1 MLGALVG
8 VFRALSSVGVGIF
21 SIIKMVALGPIGAAI
36 LQFLIFCF
44 KSSFILILFLMG
56 GSFFLFLGVFYIY
69 YKVYRNIKDRNKK
82 VKKFFK
88 GEMDASEVEE
98 KPETE

>member
-8 VFRALSSVGVGIF
+8 VFRALASVGVGIF
-21 SIIKMVALGPIGAAI
+21 NIVKAIILGPIGAAI
-36 LQFLIFCF
+36 LKFLIFCF
-44 KSSFILILFLMG
+44 KSSFLLILFLMG

-69 YKVYRNIKDRNKK
+69 YKVYSNVKDRNKK

-88 GEMDASEVEE
+88 GEMDAEEVES
-98 KPETE
+98 KQ

>member
-8 VFRALSSVGVGIF
+8 VFRALASVGVGIF
-21 SIIKMVALGPIGAAI
+21 NIVKMVVLGPIGAAI
-36 LQFLIFCF
+36 LKFLIFCF
-44 KSSFILILFLMG
+44 KSSFLLILFLMG

-69 YKVYRNIKDRNKK
+69 YKVYRNVKNRNKK

-88 GEMDASEVEE
+88 GEMDAAEVDSKEQE
-98 KPETE
+98 

>member
-8 VFRALSSVGVGIF
+8 VFRALASVGIGIF
-21 SIIKMVALGPIGAAI
+21 NIIKMVMLCPIGAAI
-36 LQFLIFCF
+36 LKFLIFCF
-44 KSSFILILFLMG
+44 KSSFVLILFLMG

-69 YKVYRNIKDRNKK
+69 YKVYRNVKDRNKK

-88 GEMDASEVEE
+88 GEMDAAEVDSKEQE
-98 KPETE
+98 

>member
-8 VFRALSSVGVGIF
+8 VFRALASVGIGIF
-21 SIIKMVALGPIGAAI
+21 NIIKMVMLGPIGAAI
-36 LQFLIFCF
+36 LKFLIFCF
-44 KSSFILILFLMG
+44 KSSFVLILFLMG

-69 YKVYRNIKDRNKK
+69 YKVYRNVKDRNKK

-88 GEMDASEVEE
+88 GEMDAAEVDSKEQE
-98 KPETE
+98 

>member
-8 VFRALSSVGVGIF
+8 VFRALASVGIGIF
-21 SIIKMVALGPIGAAI
+21 NIVKAVILGPIGAAI
-36 LQFLIFCF
+36 LKFLIFCF
-44 KSSFILILFLMG
+44 KSSFLLILFLMG

-69 YKVYRNIKDRNKK
+69 YKVYRNVKDRNKK

-88 GEMDASEVEE
+88 DEMDAAEVDSKEQE
-98 KPETE
+98 

>member
-1 MLGALVG
+1 MKIRISELANHLDENVKISGWVYNI
-8 VFRALSSVGVGIF
+8 R
-21 SIIKMVALGPIGAAI
+21 SIGKIW
-36 LQFLIFCF
+36 F
-44 KSSFILILFLMG
+44 LILFLMG

-88 GEMDASEVEE
+88 GEMDAAEVEE
-98 KPETE
+98 KPGQE

>member
-8 VFRALSSVGVGIF
+8 VFRALASVGIGIF
-21 SIIKMVALGPIGAAI
+21 NIVKAVILGPIGAAI
-36 LQFLIFCF
+36 LKFLIFCF
-44 KSSFILILFLMG
+44 KSSFVLILFLMG

-69 YKVYRNIKDRNKK
+69 YKVYRNVKDRNKK

-88 GEMDASEVEE
+88 DEMDAAEVDSKEQE
-98 KPETE
+98 

>member
-8 VFRALSSVGVGIF
+8 VFRALASVGIGIF
-21 SIIKMVALGPIGAAI
+21 NIIKMVMLGPIGAAI
-36 LQFLIFCF
+36 LKFLIFCF
-44 KSSFILILFLMG
+44 KSSFVLILFLMG

-69 YKVYRNIKDRNKK
+69 YKVYRNVKNRNKK

-88 GEMDASEVEE
+88 GEMDAAEVDSKEQE
-98 KPETE
+98 

>member
-8 VFRALSSVGVGIF
+8 VFRALASVGIGIF
-21 SIIKMVALGPIGAAI
+21 NIIKMVILGPIGAAI
-36 LQFLIFCF
+36 LKFLIFCF
-44 KSSFILILFLMG
+44 KSSFVLILFLMG

-69 YKVYRNIKDRNKK
+69 YKVYRNVKNRNKK

-88 GEMDASEVEE
+88 GEMDAAEVDSKEQE
-98 KPETE
+98 

>member
-8 VFRALSSVGVGIF
+8 VFRALASVGIGIF
-21 SIIKMVALGPIGAAI
+21 NIVKAVILGPIGAAI
-36 LQFLIFCF
+36 LKFLIFCF
-44 KSSFILILFLMG
+44 KSSFLLILFLMG

-69 YKVYRNIKDRNKK
+69 YKVYSNIKTRNKK

-88 GEMDASEVEE
+88 GEVDAAEVESRE
-98 KPETE
+98 

>member
-8 VFRALSSVGVGIF
+8 VFRALASVGIGIF
-21 SIIKMVALGPIGAAI
+21 NIVKMVILGPIGAAI
-36 LQFLIFCF
+36 LKFLIFCF
-44 KSSFILILFLMG
+44 KSSFVLILFLMG

-69 YKVYRNIKDRNKK
+69 YKVYSNVKNRNKK

-88 GEMDASEVEE
+88 GEMDAAEVESRE
-98 KPETE
+98 

>member
-8 VFRALSSVGVGIF
+8 VFRALASVGIGIF
-21 SIIKMVALGPIGAAI
+21 NIIKMIILGPIGAAI
-36 LQFLIFCF
+36 LKFLIFCF
-44 KSSFILILFLMG
+44 KSSFVLILFLMG

-69 YKVYRNIKDRNKK
+69 YKVYRNVKDRNKK

-88 GEMDASEVEE
+88 GEMDAAEVESKE
-98 KPETE
+98 QE

>member
-8 VFRALSSVGVGIF
+8 VFRALASVGVGIF
-21 SIIKMVALGPIGAAI
+21 NIVKAIILGPIGAAI
-36 LQFLIFCF
+36 LKFLIFCF
-44 KSSFILILFLMG
+44 KSSFLLILFLMG

-69 YKVYRNIKDRNKK
+69 YKVYSNIKTRNKK

-88 GEMDASEVEE
+88 GEVDAAEVESRE
-98 KPETE
+98 